1 MRRTKPLG
9 PLSPKLLKHFAAATV
24 VLTATL
30 AMFASGERWG
40 AQAQI
45 EAVAAK
51 NQLATTEAEKF
62 GTKKLAAKLKVSSD
76 VTAAGFVNDNP
87 GDFGGDS
94 GGGGGGAGNPS
105 GQVARQRSPQSSE
118 APAAPGAS
126 MTVPGVPISAPL
138 GSDPKK
144 RRSASPQPE
153 VPSEAQMAAITAS
166 SRERGNRSAQPDD

>member
-1 MRRTKPLG
+1 MPRTKALG
-9 PLSPKLLKHFAAATV
+9 PLSPKLLKHFAAAAV

-30 AMFASGERWG
+30 AMFASGEEWG

-45 EAVAAK
+45 EAVDAK
-51 NQLATTEAEKF
+51 NKLIATETEKL

-94 GGGGGGAGNPS
+94 GGGGSGAGNAR
-105 GQVARQRSPQSSE
+105 GQIARQGSPQPSE
-118 APAAPGAS
+118 ATTAPGAS
-126 MTVPGVPISAPL
+126 MTVPGVPISAPPGL
-138 GSDPKK
+138 DPKK

-153 VPSEAQMAAITAS
+153 LPSEAQMAAITAN
-166 SRERGNRSAQPDD
+166 SRERSGRSAQPDD